1 MRLRASW
8 QIRTGVIPGKPD
20 TSHLIHY
27 TEDEAEED
35 RALPAGTKTN
45 RFTELMLEAHE
56 YAKQRTDPAR
66 TNWVELT
73 FIWY

>member
-8 QIRTGVIPGKPD
+8 QIRTGVIPGKAD

-27 TEDEAEED
+27 TEDEAEKD
-35 RALPAGTKTN
+35 RHVPADAKTN
-45 RFTELMLEAHE
+45 RFTELLLEAHE
-56 YAKQRTDPAR
+56 YAKQRTDPVR